1 MLRPTRGVLAGPAR
15 FWRSWLERTQEK
27 TQALREKDMFRTQM
41 EHLSACERF
50 GPDEYGALLRK
61 LRDAAGFGSS
71 LWNRLSNAQSDPF
84 LKDVNEQE
92 ELIRLL
98 AAEQKARL
106 LQMRRAERRSLA
118 QAIGKEEHLVE
129 TLVDRLTQAKFLHDW
144 IRARLQEGLPL
155 PQNAQQMELFM
166 LNPNQR
172 RGLPGVR
179 PRIVRPRR

>member
-27 TQALREKDMFRTQM
+27 TQALREKDMFRT
-41 EHLSACERF
+41 L
-50 GPDEYGALLRK
+50 
-61 LRDAAGFGSS
+61 GSS

-98 AAEQKARL
+98 TAEQKARL